1 MVPFL
6 PKQISSRGI
15 LLYAIS
21 LAAVSIAFM
30 NYAMDFV
37 WIAFGI
43 AEILLF
49 FLLSSRLT
57 VQWQRLSVKDYIK
70 DLFVT
75 ALLLRIVWVLFSY
88 FFYQSKTGIPFEFD
102 AADALG
108 YHGDAEWLA
117 EEPWKMT
124 WLYLFVSRAGVSDSG
139 YVLYLTTIYKLFGP
153 KLFMELLPVF
163 CCIVWLPVAW
173 ASRWGVWRAFSP
185 C

>member
-30 NYAMDFV
+30 NYAMGIV
-37 WIAFGI
+37 WIALGI

-49 FLLSSRLT
+49 FLLSSKLT
-57 VQWQRLSVKDYIK
+57 VQWQRLSVKDFVK

-88 FFYQSKTGIPFEFD
+88 FFYLSQT
-102 AADALG
+102 
-108 YHGDAEWLA
+108 
-117 EEPWKMT
+117 
-124 WLYLFVSRAGVSDSG
+124 
-139 YVLYLTTIYKLFGP
+139 
-153 KLFMELLPVF
+153 
-163 CCIVWLPVAW
+163 
-173 ASRWGVWRAFSP
+173 
-185 C
+185 